1 MLLEDPVEF
10 VVHGGRFNFV
20 DGGGGAMDFELISA
34 AVLEGGA
41 GFSFNL
47 VVFSHVCRFVKPVVG
62 GWKQEDEDGC
72 WLVFKMG
79 TPPFMFMFLTPKPSR
94 GADEAINGL

>member
-10 VVHGGRFNFV
+10 VVHGGRFNLV
-20 DGGGGAMDFELISA
+20 DGGGAMDFELISA
-34 AVLEGGA
+34 AGLEGGP

-47 VVFSHVCRFVKPVVG
+47 VLFSHVCRFVKLAVG

-72 WLVFKMG
+72 
-79 TPPFMFMFLTPKPSR
+79 
-94 GADEAINGL
+94 